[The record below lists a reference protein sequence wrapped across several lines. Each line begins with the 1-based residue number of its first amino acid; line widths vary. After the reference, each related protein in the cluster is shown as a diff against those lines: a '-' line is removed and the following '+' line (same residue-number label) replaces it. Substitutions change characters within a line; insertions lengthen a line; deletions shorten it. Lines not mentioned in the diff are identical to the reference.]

1 MVLHLGSGVS
11 VKRSVTGRYPGM
23 AVTNRLCASGFRTRW
38 SILVNLRNKRNLPP
52 GRSTHGH
59 RAKRHL
65 TSWRLDPP
73 SNAIALQVPAI
84 RVRWFDRMRI
94 RRISRNPPPSGDTSR
109 TTRTRGHFEM
119 RAFCRSLKKAGA
131 QHSQSPVKAGH
142 TTAMVRSTILQ
153 RATQFNIA
161 QSRRFAWRWSAAP
174 CELDG

>member
-1 MVLHLGSGVS
+1 MVLRLGSGVS

-52 GRSTHGH
+52 GHSTHGH

-109 TTRTRGHFEM
+109 TTRTLGHFEM
-119 RAFCRSLKKAGA
+119 RAVCRSLKKAGA

-142 TTAMVRSTILQ
+142 GDGSIYNLAARNAVQYCSISTVRLAMVSRSVRT
-153 RATQFNIA
+153 
-161 QSRRFAWRWSAAP
+161 
-174 CELDG
+174 